1 MEGAEED
8 YLLGPH
14 QEEVVVGLLI
24 GFAQT
29 PLASHTAMGQRR
41 VSAPNVELHGL
52 VKKELTG

>member
-24 GFAQT
+24 GYAQT
-29 PLASHTAMGQRR
+29 PLASRTAMGQRR
-41 VSAPNVELHGL
+41 VSVPNVELHGL